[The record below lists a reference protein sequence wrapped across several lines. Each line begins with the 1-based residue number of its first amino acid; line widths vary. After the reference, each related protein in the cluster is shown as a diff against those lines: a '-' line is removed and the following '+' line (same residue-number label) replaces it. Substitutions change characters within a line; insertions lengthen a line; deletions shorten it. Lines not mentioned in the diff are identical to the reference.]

1 MKYFIKPRSLALLLP
16 LLIVTGCSHTI
27 PTTERMP
34 QPPPQIG
41 KTPPTLAPLSASGKQ
56 AQASESI
63 LPVTLS
69 TDLTPVQRAVQT
81 SIPERFSDV
90 DQPFTNPL
98 ANDYHWQFVREG
110 QPEVTIQDGLVKYQ
124 AVYRGEIESRATRAC
139 RLDPL
144 FPVLEGTGRLMLRE
158 QDQGFRVMMGDSKM
172 SITLKPESDSKC
184 NMFNS
189 AVNDQLA
196 ELFRQEVINKQISQ
210 SVESYSIPIQ
220 PVWDRLQEPMAVGR
234 ANSQLCLY
242 GRAQDFIVG
251 SFKGPAQQTTI
262 SGFAR
267 ETPMALYQT
276 PCQKSAA
283 TAPLKVHMDNMAVAA
298 QEGQSY
304 KVLLTVPVPYAVLT
318 QQLQDKLFHQ
328 EVKLATTFGNALTI
342 ERVMASDV
350 SGRSLV
356 SVETSG
362 AVSGTLYYW
371 GTPRLEHEGNVITLP
386 DLQMANETKIALDEV
401 KAGYW
406 QIVDDELAPRLRQ
419 AATIELARQIGN
431 MKTALSGQHKSGGV
445 AMDLLMGR
453 QEAGQV
459 SSTKDALVADVLLEG
474 TASATGRVPVQQ
486 QAQGDATVRTLLME
500 TPPDSSAGEAG
511 RIQDQRASEN
521 FSKTR

>member
-1 MKYFIKPRSLALLLP
+1 
-16 LLIVTGCSHTI
+16 
-27 PTTERMP
+27 
-34 QPPPQIG
+34 
-41 KTPPTLAPLSASGKQ
+41 
-56 AQASESI
+56 
-63 LPVTLS
+63 
-69 TDLTPVQRAVQT
+69 
-81 SIPERFSDV
+81 
-90 DQPFTNPL
+90 
-98 ANDYHWQFVREG
+98 
-110 QPEVTIQDGLVKYQ
+110 
-124 AVYRGEIESRATRAC
+124 
-139 RLDPL
+139 
-144 FPVLEGTGRLMLRE
+144 MLRE
-158 QDQGFRVMMGDSKM
+158 QDQGLRVMMGDSQM

-189 AVNDQLA
+189 AVNDQLV

-220 PVWDRLQEPMAVGR
+220 PVWDRLQEPMAVGQ

-242 GRAQDFIVG
+242 GRAQDLIVG

-262 SGFAR
+262 SGLAR

-283 TAPLKVHMDNMAVAA
+283 TAPLKVHMDNMAVTA
-298 QEGQSY
+298 QEGQSYEGQSY

-328 EVKLATTFGNALTI
+328 EMKLATMFSKTLII

-350 SGRSLV
+350 SGRSLL

-371 GTPRLEHEGNVITLP
+371 GTPRLEHEGNVITIP

-401 KAGYW
+401 KPGYW
-406 QIVDDELAPRLRQ
+406 QIVDDELSPRLQQ
-419 AATIELARQIGN
+419 AAMIELARRIGN
-431 MKTALSGQHKSGGV
+431 MKTALSGQHKSGGL
-445 AMDLLMGR
+445 AMDLLIGR

-459 SSTKDALVADVLLEG
+459 SSTKDALIADVLLEG

-486 QAQGDATVRTLLME
+486 QAQGDATGRTMLMD
-500 TPPDSSAGEAG
+500 TPADTSAGKAA
-511 RIQDQRASEN
+511 RIQDQRTSED